1 MWVQFITA
9 PLVGGLIGLVTNGIA
24 IKMIFRPLRP
34 VYIGKF
40 RLPFTPGLIPKERS
54 RIAKAIGD
62 VISND
67 LLNRDTFKSTL
78 LSESMKSQI
87 NLKIESAIL
96 KYSESED
103 KVSTVLER
111 LIPKDKIDEKLADAQ
126 KGLASTITRKAIE
139 QDIGSA
145 ITDYAYEEIIS
156 NTKPVLRGLTSTALS
171 SLRQPFSVKINNMIK
186 EKSEPLVE
194 KFLGDQAVEI
204 LNTPIKDI
212 LATHKDKI
220 PQFKEAL
227 WKIYEDIVNSRLESV
242 LEAVDISAIINDKIN
257 QLDLLELERIIT
269 NLISREL
276 NALIYLGGLLGI
288 IMGFL
293 NVAFD
298 LLI

>member
-34 VYIGKF
+34 VYIGRYK
-40 RLPFTPGLIPKERS
+40 LPFTPGLIPKERS

-67 LLNRDTFKSTL
+67 LLNKDTFKSTL
-78 LSESMKSQI
+78 LSDSMKIQI
-87 NLKIESAIL
+87 NSKIDNAIL

-111 LIPKDKIDEKLADAQ
+111 LVPEDKINQKLTVVQ
-126 KGLASTITRKAIE
+126 KSLAATITKKAIE

-145 ITDYAYEEIIS
+145 IVDYAYEEIIS
-156 NTKPVLRGLTSTALS
+156 KTKPVLKNLTSTALN
-171 SLRQPFSVKINNMIK
+171 SLKQPFAVKINIMIK

-194 KFLGDQAVEI
+194 KFLEEQASEI

-212 LATHKDKI
+212 LATHKDKTPKI
-220 PQFKEAL
+220 KEGL
-227 WKIYEDIVNSRLESV
+227 WKVFEDIINSRLDSI

-257 QLDLLELERIIT
+257 QLDLLELEGIIMT
-269 NLISREL
+269 LIRREL
-276 NALIYLGGLLGI
+276 NALIYLGGLLGV

-293 NVAFD
+293 NIAFD